1 MSSKNDD
8 NAKETVDVYAISGPG
23 YRETERS
30 MKDHFSN
37 ISKAYLILECTLIFW
52 GDTQDSIY
60 LFFHQNMYL
69 ILKIVSCDA

>member
-8 NAKETVDVYAISGPG
+8 NAKETVDVYVISGPG

-37 ISKAYLILECTLIFW
+37 ISKAYLILECTLIFL
-52 GDTQDSIY
+52 GRYSRFY
-60 LFFHQNMYL
+60 LFIFSPEYVFNFKNS
-69 ILKIVSCDA
+69 IL